1 MDIATIIGAT
11 LGIGLIAFAVILHNG
26 VKGLLMF
33 NNTEAFLVVLGGTF
47 CATMVNYPLSQ
58 IISVFKVAKNAL
70 FTHSINT
77 QAVVAEFVNLSKK
90 ARREGIIS
98 LEGDLRRLDND
109 FMRRGLQMVI
119 DGQDQDFVRTMLE
132 TEIGFLKERHKVGQ
146 EVFWALGTY
155 APAFGIIGTVLGMIL
170 MLHSITDVEQVPARM
185 AVALTSAF
193 YGLGAGYLLFMPIAG
208 KLRRRSEE
216 ELFVNEIIIRGVLLL
231 QGGVSPRLIEAGL
244 NAFLNPA
251 QRLSAAVLKK

>member
-1 MDIATIIGAT
+1 MDIATIIGAA
-11 LGIGLIAFAVILHNG
+11 LGVGLIIFAVVLHNG
-26 VKGLLMF
+26 VKGLAMF

-47 CATMVNYPLSQ
+47 CATMINYPLAQ

-70 FTHSINT
+70 FARSLNT
-77 QAVVAEFVNLSKK
+77 QAIVAEFVNLSKK

-98 LEGDLRRLDND
+98 LESDLRRLDND

-119 DGQDQDFVRTMLE
+119 DGQDQDFIRSMLE

-170 MLHSITDVEQVPARM
+170 MLTSITDVEQVPARM
-185 AVALTSAF
+185 AIALTSAF
-193 YGLGAGYLLFMPIAG
+193 YGLGAGYLLFMPMAG

-231 QGGVSPRLIEAGL
+231 QSGVSPRLIEAGL
-244 NAFLNPA
+244 NAFLNPS
-251 QRLSAAVLKK
+251 QRVAAEAPKK